1 MAKVGEANMR
11 EVAARAGVSHI
22 TVSRALRNDTRVAA
36 ETRARVLAAAK
47 ELGYKPNPLVNA
59 YAAHIRRS
67 RGIAPS
73 CNLGWL
79 SATPERHK
87 AGHFAWVRPYL
98 RGAVER
104 ATALG
109 FALETDLEV
118 FGLSAA
124 GVARL
129 LRARGIRG
137 MLLPYVHYFGEHLAA
152 TPHCAAVSI
161 GNRAGGPPMHTVR
174 PNAFENTRLALETLR
189 ARGFRRIGFC
199 ENNYSSQQGRGLY
212 EAAFLYEQERLPQ
225 RQRVPVLT
233 GLQVEPMPEVCERRF
248 RDWFLRYRPDAIVT
262 TFLHVRGWL
271 AQMGV
276 TVPGE
281 VSLAH
286 LAISEEETDWAG
298 INVGARELGSAA
310 VDLLAAHI
318 SRNEYGV
325 PDHPKHLSLIG
336 WWQDGA
342 TALPRTNAPA
352 SQLGTPASALKSL
365 SR

>member
-1 MAKVGEANMR
+1 MR
-11 EVAARAGVSHI
+11 EVAAQAGVSHI

-36 ETRARVLAAAK
+36 GTRARVLAAA
-47 ELGYKPNPLVNA
+47 EALGYKPNPLVNA

-67 RGIAPS
+67 KGIAPS

-98 RGAVER
+98 RGAMER

-109 FALETDLEV
+109 FALESDLEV
-118 FGLSAA
+118 FGLASA
-124 GVARL
+124 GVERL

-137 MLLPYVHYFGEHLAA
+137 ILLPYVHYLGEHLAA
-152 TPHCAAVSI
+152 TPHCAAVCI
-161 GNRAGGPPMHTVR
+161 GNRAGGAPMHTVR

-189 ARGFRRIGFC
+189 TRGFRRIGFC
-199 ENNYSSQQGRGLY
+199 ENLYSSQQGRGLY
-212 EAAFLYEQERLPQ
+212 EAAYLYEQQRLPP

-233 GLQVEPMPEVCERRF
+233 GLQVEPMTADCERRF
-248 RDWFLRYRPDAIVT
+248 RDWFLNNRPDALLT
-262 TFLHVRGWL
+262 TFMQVRNWL
-271 AQMGV
+271 DTMGISM
-276 TVPGE
+276 PDD

-286 LAISEEETDWAG
+286 LAISEEATNWAG

-325 PDHPKHLSLIG
+325 PDHPKHMSLIG
-336 WWQDGA
+336 WWQDGE
-342 TALPRTNAPA
+342 TART
-352 SQLGTPASALKSL
+352 G
-365 SR
+365 